1 MLSTSPGQPDEV
13 NERKNR
19 SPEPLRFRGFFCS
32 PGTEESEIK
41 KQKRSR
47 SMRGYRARKQETP
60 KRETPKQEAPKQEA
74 GKEDTTEWEKKRRKT
89 LSSQTGN

>member
-1 MLSTSPGQPDEV
+1 M
-13 NERKNR
+13 
-19 SPEPLRFRGFFCS
+19 RFRGFFCS

-60 KRETPKQEAPKQEA
+60 KRETPKQEAPKQKAPKQEA
-74 GKEDTTEWEKKRRKT
+74 GKEDTIEWEKKRRKT

>member
-1 MLSTSPGQPDEV
+1 M
-13 NERKNR
+13 
-19 SPEPLRFRGFFCS
+19 RFRGFFCS

-47 SMRGYRARKQETP
+47 SMRGYRDRKQEAP
-60 KRETPKQEAPKQEA
+60 KRETPKQETPKQEAPKQKAPKQEA
-74 GKEDTTEWEKKRRKT
+74 GKEDTIEWEKKRRKT